1 MTIDVNQLRPVEFYT
16 LNSLPRGSAYKGTIT
31 NNCNV
36 PFYSL
41 SVNMDGLCFLCRCD
55 AHLPISVGTITDFDR
70 LEDIW
75 TNPIARELQQTVTNK
90 TFDYCAVN
98 HCGIINND
106 VQDVEHYISINID
119 ESCNLACPT
128 CRKSAIF
135 HTEGDVFTVKQ
146 QQIKHFV
153 DLINKFDQPLLL
165 TMSGNGDPLASI
177 IMRPLV
183 LNWQP
188 KSNQHIKLFTN
199 GLLMSKLLP
208 DSKVLPNISEFQISV
223 DAGSAEVYEQV
234 RRPGRFDILEKNL
247 DWLSLNRPSGADVR
261 LMFCL
266 SSANAH
272 DIVAFSE
279 LCQRYGFRG
288 EISKV
293 DNWYTFD
300 DFDSVD
306 IISNPAHQLYSIA
319 VDQLQQVSKLDYIT
333 ISPSVLSKL

>member
-16 LNSLPRGSAYKGTIT
+16 LNSLPRGLAYKGTIT
-31 NNCNV
+31 NTCNV

-55 AHLPISVGTITDFDR
+55 AHLPISVGLITDFDC

-75 TNPIARELQQTVTNK
+75 TNPTAQELQQTVTNK
-90 TFDYCAVN
+90 TFEYCAVN
-98 HCGIINND
+98 HCGIINNNI
-106 VQDVEHYISINID
+106 QDTEYYISINID

-128 CRKSAIF
+128 CRKSPVL
-135 HTEGDVFTVKQ
+135 HTEGEVFNSKQ
-146 QQIKHFV
+146 QQINHFV
-153 DLINKFDQPLLL
+153 DLINQFDQPLLL
-165 TMSGNGDPLASI
+165 AMSGNGDPLASV

-208 DSKVLPNISEFQISV
+208 DSKVLPNIREFQISV
-223 DAGSAEVYEQV
+223 DAGSAGVYEQV
-234 RRPGRFDILEKNL
+234 RRPGRFDMLEKNL
-247 DWLSLNRPSGADVR
+247 EWLADNRPAESDVR

-266 SSANAH
+266 SSANAG
-272 DIVAFSE
+272 DIVAFAE
-279 LCQRYGFRG
+279 LCKRYRFRG
-288 EISKV
+288 EITKV

-300 DFDSVD
+300 NFDSVD
-306 IISNPAHQLYSIA
+306 VIGNPTHTLYSLA
-319 VDQLQQVSKLDYIT
+319 VDQLQQVQDLDYIT
-333 ISPSVLSKL
+333 VSPMVLSKL